1 MTDRLFTE
9 TLRAAVGD
17 DLLARLSSDVLFA
30 DLGAETVRPL
40 LTFEALSD
48 LLATRPLE
56 PPRLRLHR
64 RGAPVPPARYTEA
77 AGSSRSARAVVRP
90 DALYR
95 ELRDGASLV
104 LDAVDRLHPPIGAAT
119 DDLMRLVRE
128 RAQVNLYL
136 IWGDSHG
143 FDTHWDDHDT
153 FIVQVAGTKSWQVH
167 GPGSRRHPMKVDSDH
182 GHTPPEGTVWEGV
195 LRPGQV
201 LHVPR
206 GWWHTV
212 TGTGDVSMHLT
223 FGFTRATGIDWARSL
238 LDRLHDVELLRR
250 DLPRFATP
258 DERRKHH
265 HELVRQ
271 LVDLAERHDL
281 DAFLAERDAR
291 FPRRQ
296 SFALPW
302 AVDDAEPAPGT
313 VVEFVPILA
322 PPLERTEDGGVALT
336 VSGRRYR
343 LPAVAEPLLTELAA
357 ERTLTVG
364 ALAERSGTPLPTAV
378 QVLRALVRH
387 HLVLLRPGPA
397 AP

>member
-9 TLRAAVGD
+9 TLCAAVGE
-17 DLLARLSSDVLFA
+17 DLLSTRLSEDVVFA

-40 LTFEALSD
+40 LDFAALND
-48 LLATRPLE
+48 ILARCALE

-64 RGAPVPPARYTEA
+64 KGAPVPASRYTDTGRTSGAE
-77 AGSSRSARAVVRP
+77 RTVIRP
-90 DALYR
+90 DGLYR

-104 LDAVDRLHPPIGAAT
+104 LDAVDRLHPPVREAT

-153 FIVQVAGTKSWQVH
+153 FVIQVEGTKSWQVH

-182 GHTPPEGTVWEGV
+182 GHGAPEGTVWEGV
-195 LRPGQV
+195 LSPGHV

-212 TGTGDVSMHLT
+212 KGTGDVSMHLT

-238 LDRLHDVELLRR
+238 LQHLYDVDFFRA
-250 DLPRFATP
+250 DLPRFGSAE
-258 DERRKHH
+258 DRRKHQ
-265 HELVRQ
+265 HELIRR
-271 LVDLAERHDL
+271 LADAAEKHDVDG
-281 DAFLAERDAR
+281 FLAEHDAR

-302 AVDDAEPAPGT
+302 AVDGAAPQAHT
-313 VVEFVPILA
+313 RVEFVPIL
-322 PPLERTEDGGVALT
+322 PPPVKREGEQVAVT
-336 VSGRRYR
+336 VSGKRYR
-343 LPAVAEPLLTELAA
+343 LPAAAEPVLDALARRPRTTVAE
-357 ERTLTVG
+357 
-364 ALAERSGTPLPTAV
+364 LAEDSGTPIEATAA
-378 QVLRALVRH
+378 VLRALVRH
-387 HLVLLRPGPA
+387 HLVLLR
-397 AP
+397 